1 MSLDVWKEPD
11 KRTPPSTMKVM
22 IQRTAH
28 PGMSIIGVLG
38 DLCQLFP
45 TPPDLKQNKTFCVL
59 KTRAFFP
66 LSAPSTIALP
76 WQGKHLAAMAV
87 WQAPPVQNRAH
98 SMRWGTCQGWHR
110 MNWWEF
116 FQPPYAWNL
125 SKGLSKKP
133 LKTFLLW
140 APPPLL
146 WGVIGYN

>member
-87 WQAPPVQNRAH
+87 WHPQCRIELTAWGGAH
-98 SMRWGTCQGWHR
+98 VKGDTGWTGGNFSSLHTLGI
-110 MNWWEF
+110 
-116 FQPPYAWNL
+116 YL
-125 SKGLSKKP
+125 KGLAKNHWRLS
-133 LKTFLLW
+133 FSGHH
-140 APPPLL
+140 PPCF
-146 WGVIGYN
+146 GES

>member
-1 MSLDVWKEPD
+1 MSLDIWKEVD

-76 WQGKHLAAMAV
+76 WQGKRLAAMAV
-87 WQAPPVQNRAH
+87 WHPQCRIEFTVWGGAH
-98 SMRWGTCQGWHR
+98 VKGDTGWTGGNFSSLHTLGI
-110 MNWWEF
+110 
-116 FQPPYAWNL
+116 YL
-125 SKGLSKKP
+125 KGLAKNPWRLS
-133 LKTFLLW
+133 FSGHR
-140 APPPLL
+140 PPPCF
-146 WGVIGYN
+146 GET